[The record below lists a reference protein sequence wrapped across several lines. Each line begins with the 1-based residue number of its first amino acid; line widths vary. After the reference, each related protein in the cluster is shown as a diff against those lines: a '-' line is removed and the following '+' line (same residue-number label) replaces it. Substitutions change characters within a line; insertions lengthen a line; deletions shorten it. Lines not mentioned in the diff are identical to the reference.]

1 MVAQALMNLVYGEV
15 VEVLLEDGM
24 KFGRIRVDGALKKV
38 PLELLTNV
46 ARGDTIL
53 VCDGVGISKVS
64 AAFMETND
72 VPRDPR

>member
-1 MVAQALMNLVYGEV
+1 
-15 VEVLLEDGM
+15 
-24 KFGRIRVDGALKKV
+24 V